1 MATINDSARLTKRV
15 VLSNITGDEGLA
27 VTPLLSGPHGIGKT
41 QIVHQVAKALGGK
54 CYTIDGSVLSEG
66 DAVGL
71 PFASKTTNGT
81 TEVRFTKYY
90 VFNQLFNT
98 EIEIFKKAATTGLMG
113 GKIKIDMQENGEYY
127 LTQPGL
133 DGKPVKTLMSTPL
146 SRVQDGEDNAYKIN
160 GLTPENRMK
169 LIESGEIGLTIVFI
183 DELNRTEMQ
192 TMKQLMNIILNRTV
206 NGYDIPWWAQLVAAI
221 NPCSQNSVYATN
233 EMDPAQTDRFLKIKV
248 DANLNDWIDY
258 CLSKGLNTDVVEAV
272 AISEPIFKQVDK
284 SLIDSGE
291 MFPSPRSWEMCI
303 HIYSTIHEVNNTR
316 FFTREEKGKVK
327 DDLRSL
333 FIAKVGDAAARTCLE
348 NINNKANTIKPE
360 EIFTAKAPKVDP
372 AVMSKYKGLKAFS
385 QKIIADN
392 VVRWL
397 CDNICSFEK
406 GNLASDPKG
415 KERYDNLC
423 GQIKEFTTAL
433 DGPTQLVFIKKL
445 SDIENCL
452 ASDNKP
458 LYSKIHKHF
467 SKEVLAVLLQFR
479 KDLQGISD
487 DKK

>member
-15 VLSNITGDEGLA
+15 VLSNVTGDEGLA

-71 PFASKTTNGT
+71 PFASKTANGT

-98 EIEIFKKAATTGLMG
+98 EMEIFKTAATSGLLN
-113 GKIKIDMQENGEYY
+113 GKIKIEMQENGEYY

-133 DGKPVKTLMSTPL
+133 DGKPVKTLMSTKF
-146 SRVQDGEDNAYKIN
+146 SRIQNGEDNAYKMY
-160 GLTPENRMK
+160 GLLPHNKMA
-169 LIESGEIGLTIVFI
+169 LVESGEIGLTIVFI

-248 DANLNDWIDY
+248 DTNLNDWIDY

-272 AISEPIFKQVDK
+272 AVSEPIFRQVDK
-284 SLIDSGE
+284 SLVDNGE

-303 HIYSTIHEVNNTR
+303 HIYSTIHDVNNTR

-333 FIAKVGDAAARTCLE
+333 FIAKVGDSAARTCLE
-348 NINNKANTIKPE
+348 NINNKANSIKPE
-360 EIFTAKAPKVDP
+360 EILNGKAAKVEPEVLK
-372 AVMSKYKGLKAFS
+372 KYKSLKAFS

-392 VVRWL
+392 VLRWL
-397 CDNICSFEK
+397 CDNICAFEK
-406 GNLASDPKG
+406 AALGSDPKA
-415 KERYDNLC
+415 KEKYTNL
-423 GQIKEFTTAL
+423 GTQIKEFTTAL
-433 DGPTQLVFIKKL
+433 DGPTQLVFIKRL
-445 SDIENCL
+445 SDIQNCV
-452 ASDNKP
+452 ATDGKP
-458 LYSKIHKHF
+458 LYSKIHKNF
-467 SKEVLAVLLQFR
+467 SKEVLEKLLQFR
-479 KDLQGISD
+479 KDLQGITD
-487 DKK
+487 GDK